1 MIYEFFKNFQNFFLT
16 NICNF
21 STTVT
26 AAIITVVNI
35 CKAIFTPISGMIID
49 ADPFKARDKHTPWVR
64 IMPVF
69 LGGLYILMAYIAWK
83 SGGTPLILVIFS
95 VFYFLPVLL
104 QNGYRSAIP
113 SMAMDSNE
121 ASFLSAG
128 VNTGSNIGRLLTG
141 ILVPF
146 VMVKMSADGQT
157 EDAQGFFWAVVI
169 SVVITIIVYWLSAVG
184 ISKAIRPDRVRGA
197 AKAAGE
203 QAKKKTIGL
212 GKLIKQIFTE
222 KNILIPFIIGLGCF
236 FRVFIVSPSAPY
248 YFKYVVGNMLHYA
261 TFSTA
266 TNIAG
271 IVGVI
276 VGPLFLATVA
286 KNNLKGT
293 LIGFILIII
302 ACHICIL
309 FTGTNMWAF
318 IILLT
323 VAQFFYQGIA
333 AILFTAFVNGC
344 DVVELRNRK
353 AGDNDVASG
362 TAMSLHFTAVMF
374 AQVLAGY
381 IRNWALARAG
391 FQGANTVAS
400 PELTHGLL
408 NLYAWLPAFFL
419 AIALVAVMFYN
430 LTPEKMKEV
439 HAELDPM
446 REASNKVS

>member
-1 MIYEFFKNFQNFFLT
+1 M
-16 NICNF
+16 
-21 STTVT
+21 
-26 AAIITVVNI
+26 
-35 CKAIFTPISGMIID
+35 
-49 ADPFKARDKHTPWVR
+49 
-64 IMPVF
+64 
-69 LGGLYILMAYIAWK
+69 
-83 SGGTPLILVIFS
+83 
-95 VFYFLPVLL
+95 
-104 QNGYRSAIP
+104 
-113 SMAMDSNE
+113 
-121 ASFLSAG
+121 
-128 VNTGSNIGRLLTG
+128 
-141 ILVPF
+141 
-146 VMVKMSADGQT
+146 
-157 EDAQGFFWAVVI
+157 
-169 SVVITIIVYWLSAVG
+169 
-184 ISKAIRPDRVRGA
+184 
-197 AKAAGE
+197 
-203 QAKKKTIGL
+203 
-212 GKLIKQIFTE
+212 
-222 KNILIPFIIGLGCF
+222 
-236 FRVFIVSPSAPY
+236 FIVSPSAPY

-276 VGPLFLATVA
+276 VGPLFLATIA

-353 AGDNDVASG
+353 AGNNDVASG

-446 REASNKVS
+446 REASNKAS